1 MQDFLA
7 REDEF
12 NRRVLTPILDGVWK
26 EDATCVDVSFECGF
40 GCYYT
45 REEGAGWLKHEEYDG
60 HTMQINDFPPGV
72 PTTRE
77 CMEASMLKAMRAL
90 RTIYTSDPFSVDA
103 YSTGKGVS
111 YRDGYLYNAVEALSS
126 RWTEGEPVDVR
137 SFFSWEDEIA
147 LYRSLLH
154 ERSKPA
160 EGRFLAVDE
169 AVRVM
174 SDALRHSECWL
185 KRIHACE
192 AIRSQVLNPAQLAMA
207 EELCQLNKD

>member
-7 REDEF
+7 REDES
-12 NRRVLTPILDGVWK
+12 NRRVLAPVLDGMWK
-26 EDATCVDVSFECGF
+26 EDATCVDVSFGWGF

-45 REEGAGWLKHEEYDG
+45 REEGARWLKHEEYDG
-60 HTMQINDFPPGV
+60 HTMRVNDFPPGV

-77 CMEASMLKAMRAL
+77 CMEASMLEAMRAL
-90 RTIYTSDPFSVDA
+90 RTIYTSEPFS
-103 YSTGKGVS
+103 TGTGVS
-111 YRDGYLYNAVEALSS
+111 YRDGYLYDAVEALSS
-126 RWTEGEPVDVR
+126 KWTEGEPVDVR

-154 ERSKPA
+154 ERSKSV
-160 EGRFLAVDE
+160 EGRSLAVDSVGE
-169 AVRVM
+169 VVRVM

-207 EELCQLNKD
+207 EELCQLNED